1 VSPPPPLPLTEAEAD
16 APPEAAAEEEAAG
29 RPDES
34 ESTGLEAEADD
45 DGPSGPRVVDNDGR
59 AGVGAASSE
68 TEEEDG
74 SGPAAEDAV
83 LETTSPAEVE
93 VASVEE
99 EVMAGSPLSA
109 ALLLLLL
116 LPSLLLGLAL
126 ADGSIT
132 AGQLEEAVAAAAA
145 ADDDDGGSWSAPSA
159 AGRVEVGGEGQGPAA
174 GEDEVSVWSPKDRA
188 PPAAEKEVTAAVAV
202 GAADG
207 KKEAEGG
214 LIDGGCGCWTSAGEA
229 AVVVG

>member
-16 APPEAAAEEEAAG
+16 ALPEAAAEEEAAG

-45 DGPSGPRVVDNDGR
+45 DGPSGPRVVDNDGL

-68 TEEEDG
+68 TEEDG

-145 ADDDDGGSWSAPSA
+145 DDDDGGSWSAPSA
-159 AGRVEVGGEGQGPAA
+159 AGGVEVGGEGQGPAT